1 MTPRRIISMKKLCL
15 MISKCKRLMIR
26 KQEKIKNDLK
36 QLKDFAIER
45 FDVRTC
51 TSCSS
56 WWIVLSNTVQTK
68 SRDLLNTT
76 GFKWRIWL
84 QFVYIVHRASEEN
97 KHVPALQKLSL
108 LACFFLDLTQD
119 VEKGGLHAMA
129 VQSMFP
135 KWMCDGKTM
144 HYHMISHKACSQ
156 KIDS

>member
-1 MTPRRIISMKKLCL
+1 MTPRRIISMKILCL

-36 QLKDFAIER
+36 QLKDFAIEQ
-45 FDVRTC
+45 FDVGTY
-51 TSCSS
+51 TSCSL
-56 WWIVLSNTVQTK
+56 WWIVLSNEVQTK

-76 GFKWRIWL
+76 GLKWGIWW

-97 KHVPALQKLSL
+97 KHVPAKLSL
-108 LACFFLDLTQD
+108 LACFFLDLAQD

-135 KWMCDGKTM
+135 KWICDGKTM
-144 HYHMISHKACSQ
+144 HYHMISHKARSQ